1 MLYIYDIPILGLPF
15 AILPNK
21 SSNRQ
26 SGWIMPS
33 FGVSQSNGTYFQKF
47 GYYWAPNDFYD
58 SKVLIDF
65 YDKDRLEV
73 RGKTRYIRR
82 YKFNGN
88 ISTIFKRVK

>member
-1 MLYIYDIPILGLPF
+1 
-15 AILPNK
+15 
-21 SSNRQ
+21 
-26 SGWIMPS
+26 MPS

-73 RGKTRYIRR
+73 RE
-82 YKFNGN
+82 N
-88 ISTIFKRVK
+88 